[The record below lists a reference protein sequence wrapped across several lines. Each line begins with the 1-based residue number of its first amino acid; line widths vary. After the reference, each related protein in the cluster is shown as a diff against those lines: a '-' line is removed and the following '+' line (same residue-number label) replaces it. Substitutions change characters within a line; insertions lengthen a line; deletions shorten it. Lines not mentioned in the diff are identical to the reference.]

1 METSVNFDE
10 FVRTDTG
17 EISNLQ
23 LDKDNGTAI
32 QRKESSYVNHDG
44 RFKIQKRDYERQF
57 AQLYFSRLVKLRPH
71 VVKAATAAWPNVPC
85 VRVLDVPEDKEV
97 CIVGTLYKEMSL
109 KPSILDEYTKDVGA
123 QLGGNRF
130 TQAGDVLVLEDEGGR
145 VSLVGDALDVGTM
158 VTGVIVA
165 VKGTVS
171 EEGDFR
177 VVDVCYAGHAPQ
189 QSRAISSSA
198 DDGQD
203 KSPAYVALMSGFSF
217 GMDSETDMLK
227 VEMMLDYCAG
237 ILGSEPEQKQ
247 ASNIVRVVFAGGIL
261 KGSSSLSQPTSY
273 ASVREQAT
281 ALEPIQEADALL
293 ANLCETVDVD
303 VMPGV
308 TDPVNYSLPQQP
320 LHRCL
325 LPRACSVSS
334 LVRCTNPHAFEI
346 DGVQFLGT
354 SGQNVDDVMRYSTY
368 ESPTDILQNM
378 LSWRHIIPTAPDSLA
393 TYPYSDEDPFILEET
408 PHVLFAGGQT
418 AYGTTKVQGPDGQV
432 TRVVSVP
439 EFSRQPMMVLV
450 NIHTLDVHPVY
461 FDTSLE

>member
-1 METSVNFDE
+1 MN
-10 FVRTDTG
+10 R
-17 EISNLQ
+17 
-23 LDKDNGTAI
+23 
-32 QRKESSYVNHDG
+32 DG
-44 RFKIQKRDYERQF
+44 RFKVQKRDYERQY
-57 AQLYFSRLVKLRPH
+57 AQLYFSRLVTLRPH

-85 VRVLDVPEDKEV
+85 VRVLDVPEGKVV
-97 CIVGTLYKEMSL
+97 CIVGTLFKEMAM

-123 QLGGNRF
+123 HVGGTRF
-130 TQAGDVLVLEDEGGR
+130 AQAGDVLVLEDEGGR
-145 VSLVGDALDVGTM
+145 VSLVGDALDVGRM

-171 EEGDFR
+171 EEGNFK
-177 VVDVCYAGHAPQ
+177 VEDVCYAGHAPQ
-189 QSRAISSSA
+189 PRAISSSG
-198 DDGQD
+198 DGE
-203 KSPAYVALMSGFSF
+203 SPTFVALMSGFSF

-237 ILGSEPEQKQ
+237 ILGSEPEQKE

-325 LPRACSVSS
+325 LPRACCVSS

-368 ESPTDILQNM
+368 ESPADILQNM

-393 TYPYSDEDPFILEET
+393 TYPYSDEDPFIIEET
-408 PHVLFAGGQT
+408 PHVLFAGGQA

-432 TRVVSVP
+432 TRVVSIP

-450 NIHTLDVHPVY
+450 NIHTLDVQPVY
-461 FDTSLE
+461 FDTVLE

>member
-1 METSVNFDE
+1 MN
-10 FVRTDTG
+10 R
-17 EISNLQ
+17 
-23 LDKDNGTAI
+23 
-32 QRKESSYVNHDG
+32 DG
-44 RFKIQKRDYERQF
+44 RFKVQKRDYERQY
-57 AQLYFSRLVKLRPH
+57 AQLYFSRLVTLRPH

-85 VRVLDVPEDKEV
+85 VRVLDVPEGKVV
-97 CIVGTLYKEMSL
+97 CIIGTLFKEMAM

-123 QLGGNRF
+123 HVGGTRF
-130 TQAGDVLVLEDEGGR
+130 AQAGDVLVLEDEGGR
-145 VSLVGDALDVGTM
+145 VSLVGDALDVGRM

-171 EEGDFR
+171 EEGNFK
-177 VVDVCYAGHAPQ
+177 VEDVCYAGHAPQ
-189 QSRAISSSA
+189 PRAISSSG
-198 DDGQD
+198 DGE
-203 KSPAYVALMSGFSF
+203 SPTFVALMSGFSF
-217 GMDSETDMLK
+217 GMDSETDILK

-237 ILGSEPEQKQ
+237 ILGSEPEQKE

-325 LPRACSVSS
+325 LPRACCVSS

-368 ESPTDILQNM
+368 ESPADILQNM

-393 TYPYSDEDPFILEET
+393 AYPYSDEDPFIIEET
-408 PHVLFAGGQT
+408 PHVLFAGGQA

-432 TRVVSVP
+432 TRVVSIP
-439 EFSRQPMMVLV
+439 EFSQQPMMVLV
-450 NIHTLDVHPVY
+450 NIHTLDVQPVY
-461 FDTSLE
+461 FDTALE

>member
-23 LDKDNGTAI
+23 LDKDNGTTI

-85 VRVLDVPEDKEV
+85 VR
-97 CIVGTLYKEMSL
+97 
-109 KPSILDEYTKDVGA
+109 PSILDEYTKDVGA

-189 QSRAISSSA
+189 PSRAISSSA
-198 DDGQD
+198 ADGQE

-217 GMDSETDMLK
+217 
-227 VEMMLDYCAG
+227 
-237 ILGSEPEQKQ
+237 
-247 ASNIVRVVFAGGIL
+247 GGIL

-303 VMPGV
+303 VMPG
-308 TDPVNYSLPQQP
+308 
-320 LHRCL
+320 
-325 LPRACSVSS
+325 
-334 LVRCTNPHAFEI
+334 
-346 DGVQFLGT
+346 
-354 SGQNVDDVMRYSTY
+354 QNVDDVMRYSTY

-393 TYPYSDEDPFILEET
+393 TYPYSDDDPFILEET

>member
-1 METSVNFDE
+1 M
-10 FVRTDTG
+10 
-17 EISNLQ
+17 
-23 LDKDNGTAI
+23 
-32 QRKESSYVNHDG
+32 
-44 RFKIQKRDYERQF
+44 
-57 AQLYFSRLVKLRPH
+57 
-71 VVKAATAAWPNVPC
+71 VKAATAAWPNVPC
-85 VRVLDVPEDKEV
+85 VRVLDVPEGKVV
-97 CIVGTLYKEMSL
+97 CIVGTLFKEMAM

-123 QLGGNRF
+123 HVGGTRF
-130 TQAGDVLVLEDEGGR
+130 AQAGDVLVLEDEGGR
-145 VSLVGDALDVGTM
+145 VSLVGDALDVGRM

-171 EEGDFR
+171 EEGNFK
-177 VVDVCYAGHAPQ
+177 VEDVCYAGHAPQ
-189 QSRAISSSA
+189 PRAISSSG
-198 DDGQD
+198 DGE
-203 KSPAYVALMSGFSF
+203 SPTFVALMSGFSF

-237 ILGSEPEQKQ
+237 ILGSEPEQKE

-325 LPRACSVSS
+325 LPRACCVSS

-368 ESPTDILQNM
+368 ESPADILQNM

-393 TYPYSDEDPFILEET
+393 TYPYSDEDPFIIEET
-408 PHVLFAGGQT
+408 PHVLFAGGQA

-432 TRVVSVP
+432 TRVVSIP

-450 NIHTLDVHPVY
+450 NIHTLDVQPVY
-461 FDTSLE
+461 FDTVLE